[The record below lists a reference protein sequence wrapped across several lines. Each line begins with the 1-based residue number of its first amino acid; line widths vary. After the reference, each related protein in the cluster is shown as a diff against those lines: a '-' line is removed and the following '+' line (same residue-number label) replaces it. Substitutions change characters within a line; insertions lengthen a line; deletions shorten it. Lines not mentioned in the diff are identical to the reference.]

1 MESKPKKLI
10 VLIGI
15 PGAGKTTLA
24 MKLAEK
30 GFHYLNAD
38 AIRLELYGNEAEQG
52 DKEEV
57 FSIFFERLEGAMGE
71 GMNIIIDNTN
81 LNPKQRKPIIDRAE
95 RFGYKDVQLWLLDI
109 PLDLCLE
116 RNKSRERVVPEDIVA
131 NMFMELNRSG
141 RPKRMEGKVVIIRPG
156 KDGDYLFFPQS

>member
-1 MESKPKKLI
+1 MKRMI

-24 MKLAEK
+24 KKIAEK

-38 AIRLELYGNEAEQG
+38 TIREELYGDAKEQG

-57 FSIFFERLEGAMGE
+57 FSIFFERLEKAMESGVDL
-71 GMNIIIDNTN
+71 IIDNTN
-81 LNPKQRKPIIDRAE
+81 LNPKQRKPILQRAE
-95 RFGYKDVQLWLLDI
+95 RFGYDDVQLWLMDV

-116 RNKSRERVVPEDIVA
+116 RNRSREREVPEDIVA

-141 RPKRMEGKVVIIRPG
+141 RPKRTEGKVTIIRPS
-156 KDGDYLFFPQS
+156 KDGGDYLFFPQP